1 MIDVLVAIIAVL
13 LIFFAAGIMVS
24 LKSPRTRDRLLGR
37 TDTASAKNIKPR
49 PASRDNQAS
58 DKSQLQ
64 HDTKPDTSGNFLKG
78 ETDSLSS
85 SAKIAE
91 GKGDLP
97 EITPEESALLTGD
110 EPDREKTATVFKLR
124 DRLAK
129 TGGILTSPFAAL
141 RTKGRFDAQIYDQL
155 EEAMIMADVGMA
167 TTTKLLD
174 SLKAAVE
181 ENRLQ
186 ARVDDLAGYLR
197 DEMVSILDVG
207 DTDLKL
213 DDESGNVWLMVGV
226 NGVGKTTTIGKLA
239 YKEVSSGKKVVLAA
253 GDTFRAAAADQ
264 LELWAKRS
272 KADFIRGAAGADPSS
287 VVFDAIQHGVA
298 AGADL
303 VIADSAGRLHNKTN
317 LMEELKKIRRIAD
330 RPPGK
335 VTEVLLVIDATTG
348 QNGLI
353 QARQFTQAV
362 GVTGIVLTKLDG
374 TAKGGIVLA
383 IAEELKLPIKLVGVG
398 ESIEDLVALD
408 KLEFAET
415 LIGISDNNF

>member
-1 MIDVLVAIIAVL
+1 MIDVLVAVIAVL
-13 LIFFAAGIMVS
+13 LIFFAAGLMVG
-24 LKSPRTRDRLLGR
+24 LKSPKTKNRLLGR
-37 TDTASAKNIKPR
+37 TDTAATKGTKQRSL
-49 PASRDNQAS
+49 SRDGQTPDKPEPDKSTADDLKDLEGTARSLPSPPDFAARKEVAS
-58 DKSQLQ
+58 D
-64 HDTKPDTSGNFLKG
+64 TPPDR
-78 ETDSLSS
+78 
-85 SAKIAE
+85 SALPAE
-91 GKGDLP
+91 G
-97 EITPEESALLTGD
+97 EQEES
-110 EPDREKTATVFKLR
+110 KTVFRLR

-129 TGGILTSPFAAL
+129 TGGILASPFASL
-141 RTKGRFDAQIYDQL
+141 RAKGRFDAQIYDQL
-155 EEAMIMADVGMA
+155 EEAMIMADVGVA

-174 SLKAAVE
+174 LLKAAVG

-186 ARVDDLAGYLR
+186 ARVDELADYLKN
-197 DEMVSILDVG
+197 EVVSILDVG

-213 DDESGNVWLMVGV
+213 YDQPGNVWLMVGV

-239 YKEVSSGKKVVLAA
+239 YKEAAAGKKVVLAA

-264 LELWAKRS
+264 LELWAGRA
-272 KADFIRGAAGADPSS
+272 KADFIRGASGADPSS

-298 AGADL
+298 VDSDL

-335 VTEVLLVIDATTG
+335 VAEVLLVIDATTG

-353 QARQFTQAV
+353 QARQFTEAV

-398 ESIEDLVALD
+398 ESIEDLVPLD
-408 KLEFAET
+408 KLEFAEA
-415 LIGISDNNF
+415 LIGISDNNFLGG